1 MIAYR
6 VTDVKKCMNELLC
19 KDTFDFFLLQE
30 ATINTF
36 STFSIDGHRLDDFF
50 SDAELEEIDEEDVLM
65 PYELFREWCYN
76 IIKGKK
82 VPLSFQI
89 ILSLPKRIIRQIIA
103 AGDISI
109 DDSGAHLVAIY
120 RFVDGNLTITTGT
133 SMQEFT
139 LDKSLEHAYDK
150 WMYDFLSSVGIDI
163 DKML

>member
-6 VTDVKKCMNELLC
+6 VTDVRKCMNELLC

-50 SDAELEEIDEEDVLM
+50 TDAELEEIDEDDVLM
-65 PYELFREWCYN
+65 PYELYREGCYN
-76 IIKGKK
+76 LIKGKK

-89 ILSLPKRIIRQIIA
+89 ILALPKRIIRQIIA
-103 AGDISI
+103 ASDISI
-109 DDSGAHLVAIY
+109 EESKTHLVAIY

-133 SMQEFT
+133 SMKEFT
-139 LDKSLEHAYDK
+139 LDKSLENAYDK
-150 WMYDFLSSVGIDI
+150 WMFDFLTTAGIDI

>member
-6 VTDVKKCMNELLC
+6 VTDVRKCMNELLC

-50 SDAELEEIDEEDVLM
+50 SDVELEKMDEEDVLM
-65 PYELFREWCYN
+65 PYELYRDWCYN
-76 IIKGKK
+76 LIKGKK

-89 ILSLPKRIIRQIIA
+89 ILALPKRIIRQIID
-103 AGDISI
+103 AGEISI
-109 DDSGAHLVAIY
+109 EESKAHLVAIY
-120 RFVDGNLTITTGT
+120 RFIDGNLTITTGT
-133 SMQEFT
+133 SMKEFT
-139 LDKSLEHAYDK
+139 LDKSLENAYDK
-150 WMYDFLSSVGIDI
+150 WMYDFLSAAGIDI